1 MSLDTFAGGPQRR
14 QFPRIELDAPLTAT
28 DLATR
33 EDALILDLSHG
44 GLRTLSPT
52 PGHPGSYHTFRVE
65 LWDGSRCDVRAT
77 PVHSHRAPGVLQRFI
92 VGWRAM
98 PDPTSQA
105 SLRCLVTFV
114 TTVASFAEHAP
125 FVPPVF
131 EEGYR

>member
-52 PGHPGSYHTFRVE
+52 PGHPGSYH
-65 LWDGSRCDVRAT
+65 
-77 PVHSHRAPGVLQRFI
+77 SHRAPGVLQRFI